1 MTTYHPNRTR
11 LLNMMTYISIGLVFL
26 SSLMVFAYARPEA
39 LQGNAQK
46 IFYVHLGTFFGSFV
60 LFSVA
65 VVGGVQF
72 LRTRNNKWD
81 ILGLSTIEVGLA
93 FALVNIVTGSIWARP
108 IWNTWWTWDPRLLTV
123 TIMWLTYAAYMMLRS
138 GIEDPERRR
147 RFAAVYSILAF
158 SSVILTVVII
168 RVRPD
173 TIHPVAGGPS
183 VTSPD
188 ASGDFNMSPRV
199 VQTLMFSIF
208 TYIVVSITVAWHRI
222 RLENRA
228 QYIQSRK
235 VELLLNA

>member
-1 MTTYHPNRTR
+1 MTTYTPNRTR
-11 LLNMMTYISIGLVFL
+11 LLNGLTYASIVLVVL
-26 SSLMVFAYARPEA
+26 SSLMIFGYARPEA

-46 IFYVHLGTFFGSFV
+46 LFYIHLGTFFGSFV
-60 LFSVA
+60 LFTVA
-65 VVGGVQF
+65 VVGGIQF
-72 LRTRNNKWD
+72 LRTRDNKWD
-81 ILGLSTIEVGLA
+81 ILGLSTIEIGLG
-93 FALVNIVTGSIWARP
+93 FSLINIVTGSIWARP
-108 IWNTWWTWDPRLLTV
+108 IWNTWWTWDPRLLTI
-123 TIMWLTYAAYMMLRS
+123 TIMWLTYAAYLMLRV

-188 ASGDFNMSPRV
+188 ATGDFDMAPRV
-199 VQTLMFSIF
+199 VQTLLFSIF
-208 TYIVVSITVAWHRI
+208 TYIVVSITIAWHRI

-228 QYIQSRK
+228 QRVQSRK
-235 VELLLNA
+235 VQLLMNA

>member
-1 MTTYHPNRTR
+1 MTTYTPNRTR
-11 LLNMMTYISIGLVFL
+11 LLNGLTYTSIALVVL
-26 SSLMVFAYARPEA
+26 SSLMIFGYARPET

-46 IFYVHLGTFFGSFV
+46 IFYIHLGTFFGSFV
-60 LFSVA
+60 LFTIA
-65 VVGGVQF
+65 VVGGIQF
-72 LRTRNNKWD
+72 LRTRDNKWD
-81 ILGLSTIEVGLA
+81 ILGLSTIEIGLG
-93 FALVNIVTGSIWARP
+93 FSLINIVTGSIWARP

-123 TIMWLTYAAYMMLRS
+123 TIMWLTYAAYLMLRV

-188 ASGDFNMSPRV
+188 AAGDFDMAPRV
-199 VQTLMFSIF
+199 VQTLLFSIF
-208 TYIVVSITVAWHRI
+208 TYIVVSITIAWHRI

-228 QYIQSRK
+228 QWVQSRK
-235 VELLLNA
+235 VQLLMNA